1 MEYNQPSEIVKD
13 LSFGI
18 DAREKIM
25 HGVDKLTS
33 AVKSTLGAS
42 GKCVIYEDALGKPVI
57 TKDGVTVA
65 ESVVL
70 YDPVENIGATLIKE
84 AARNT
89 VKEAG
94 DGTTTATV
102 LAHSLLHLANNKKYA
117 QTVRPIKEGI
127 LSGMNKVIG
136 YLDKN
141 AVEVKNDMLESVAE
155 ISCNNDKAL
164 GKVISQAYSKVGK
177 DGVVLME
184 ESETHDTYV
193 KFVEGTR
200 IDCGLKSPHFITD
213 KDKGKAELDNPYV
226 LIVSSPIPNIRKI
239 QSVLEFVIKQKRSLL
254 IVAGVEQQP
263 LAALL
268 ANKVKGNIKVNVV
281 DLPGFGPTKQDTIED
296 LAILTGA
303 KVINEELGDDLDL
316 IEPSVLGEAIK
327 TITDD
332 NHTVLQT
339 PDLVH
344 VSFVDRVKEIKEK
357 VKKEKNPFFKKK
369 LQERLA
375 MLNGKV
381 AMIKV
386 GAGSKIEMKEKKDRV
401 EDALHATRAALD
413 EGIVPGGGIALM
425 TCFNDNVVDEAFENN
440 DQIEGYRVVME
451 AIREPFAKIMN
462 NAGLDEAAIWRQIH
476 EFDGMSDERTVKFTT
491 GFDARTETVVDMM
504 KSGIIDPVKVTR
516 VALEKA
522 VSVAGTILTTECIII
537 NEHKDEDEATQQMVG
552 GFGMM

>member
-1 MEYNQPSEIVKD
+1 MEYNQPSQIVKS
-13 LSFGI
+13 LSFGT

-25 HGVDKLTS
+25 HGVDKLTN

-89 VKEAG
+89 VREAG

-102 LAHSLLHLANNKKYA
+102 LAHSLLHLSNEKKYA
-117 QTVRPIKEGI
+117 QSVRPIKDGI
-127 LSGMNKVIG
+127 LSGLKKVND
-136 YLDKN
+136 YLDKS
-141 AVEVKNDMLESVAE
+141 AVEVNDDMLENVSS
-155 ISCNNDKAL
+155 ISCNNDRKL
-164 GKVISQAYSKVGK
+164 GKIISQAYSVVGK

-184 ESETHDTYV
+184 ESETHDTHV

-200 IDCGLKSPHFITD
+200 INCGLKSPHFITD
-213 KDKGKAELDNPYV
+213 KDRGRAVLDNPYV
-226 LIVSSPIPNIRKI
+226 LIVSSPIPNVRKI
-239 QSVLEFVIKQKRSLL
+239 QSVLEFVIKKKRSLL

-263 LAALL
+263 MAALL

-303 KVINEELGDDLDL
+303 KVMNEELGDDLDL

-327 TITDD
+327 AITDD
-332 NHTVLQT
+332 GHTVLQT

-344 VSFVDRVKEIKEK
+344 VSFVDRVKAIEK
-357 VKKEKNPFFKKK
+357 KLKKEKNPFFKKK

-381 AMIKV
+381 AIIKV
-386 GAGSKIEMKEKKDRV
+386 GADSKVEMKEKKDRV
-401 EDALHATRAALD
+401 EDAIYATKAALQ
-413 EGIVPGGGIALM
+413 EGIVAGGGVALLDASFSIAPE
-425 TCFNDNVVDEAFENN
+425 NDGEV
-440 DQIEGYRVVME
+440 ILLE
-451 AIREPFAKIMN
+451 AIKSPYATILD
-462 NAGLDEAAIWRQIH
+462 NAALEYK
-476 EFDGMSDERTVKFTT
+476 EFTKT
-491 GFDARTETVVDMM
+491 GIGIDVVSNTKVDMI
-504 KSGIIDPVKVTR
+504 KEGIIDPVLVTKT
-516 VALEKA
+516 ALKNA
-522 VSVAGTILTTECIII
+522 VSVANTIFSADCVI
-537 NEHKDEDEATQQMVG
+537 NNIRVNESN
-552 GFGMM
+552 